1 MTVHAAL
8 QYAILPKGEPPPGYP
23 TVPHPDSFQ
32 SAPITTTFDQRR
44 ADYIAHVLKN
54 PAPQNTKPVWYEL
67 VRVAGGGRPHEGIV
81 FSALDFI
88 DARKDC
94 SDFVLHGILRL
105 LYQFDGNQKSEIEN
119 RPLLNINHFPSQK
132 LLERAKVTTLG
143 FKYFPNELGID
154 SLCTWTE
161 NHYILFAS
169 AAYLAGQLYPEKVFT
184 NSGETGQQKVELNR
198 KRILR
203 WLDLRF
209 RTGFSEWLSHVYY
222 DEDLT
227 ALLSLYDFAE
237 DEEIRR
243 KAEMVIDL
251 LLLDMA
257 LNSFKGVFGST
268 HGRAYENTKKWAS
281 NEGTTDTMKLL
292 FGMGVYSAFDNM
304 SAPAIALSGYR
315 APRVIEEIT
324 TQPPSVSPH
333 FHRKWGEC
341 PEGTRGVENRQRMG
355 IKLNEMEKWGLHSDN
370 FEDGMHYLTL
380 EAYLH
385 PRTIGNTL
393 RMFDTCNWW
402 ENAFLSDFKPYR
414 RLLRAL
420 DTIGGLPLLARI
432 LERDV
437 CRNTREEVDIYIYRT
452 PDYMLST
459 AQDYRKGY
467 GGDQQHIWQATLG
480 PDAVCFTTH
489 PAKLEGVTPNYWAG
503 SGLLPRAAQYKNLT
517 IAIYNIKKI
526 PALYVPV
533 RHFFT
538 HAWLPRD
545 KFDEVIEKNGW
556 IFARKDEGYLALR
569 SQKPYV
575 WNQIEPRSHGEHREE
590 PVQNSVNSVS
600 PWLKFEDSGR
610 EILVKGAQNIWLCQM
625 GRKADDGTFEQFIDA
640 ICSAELTFSRLNV
653 EYRSPGIG
661 LVRFGWEGAF
671 SVDNVEVPLHD
682 YPRYDNPYVQAEFD
696 PSEIVVTAGGHELH
710 LNWETGERTTK

>member
-1 MTVHAAL
+1 MATVHASPD
-8 QYAILPKGEPPPGYP
+8 YAIRPMGDPPSDYP
-23 TVPHPDSFQ
+23 TSPHPDSFRA
-32 SAPITTTFDQRR
+32 APDSLTFDQRR

-67 VRVAGGGRPHEGIV
+67 IRMAGGERPHEGIIL
-81 FSALDFI
+81 SALDFI
-88 DARKDC
+88 DSRNDC
-94 SDFVLHGILRL
+94 SDFVLHGILRML
-105 LYQFDGNQKSEIEN
+105 FQEN
-119 RPLLNINHFPSQK
+119 RDQISETSYLLSNH
-132 LLERAKVTTLG
+132 LLSRAKHTVLS
-143 FKYFPNELGID
+143 FKYFPNEPGVD

-161 NHYILFAS
+161 NHYILFTS
-169 AAYLAGQLYPEKVFT
+169 AAYLAGQLYPDEVFT
-184 NSGETGQQKVELNR
+184 NSGETGKYKVELNR

-227 ALLSLYDFAE
+227 ALLSLYDFARD
-237 DEEIRR
+237 DEIHH

-304 SAPAIALSGYR
+304 SAPAFALSSYR
-315 APRVIEEIT
+315 VPPVIDAIA
-324 TQPPSVSPH
+324 SDSH
-333 FHRKWGEC
+333 L
-341 PEGTRGVENRQRMG
+341 ENYQRMG
-355 IKLNEMEKWGLHSDN
+355 IKLKEMEKWGIHPDN
-370 FEDGMHYLTL
+370 FEDGMLYLTL

-385 PRTIGNTL
+385 PRTIANTL
-393 RMFDTCNWW
+393 NMFDICNWW
-402 ENAFLSDFKPYR
+402 GNDFLSDFKPYR

-420 DTIGGLPLLARI
+420 NTVHGLPLLAQI

-437 CRNTREEVDIYIYRT
+437 CRNTREEVNIYTYHT

-480 PDAVCFTTH
+480 PEAVCFTTH
-489 PAKLEGVTPNYWAG
+489 PAKIGGVTPNYWAG

-526 PALYVPV
+526 PALYVPI

-538 HAWLPRD
+538 HAWLPKD
-545 KFDEVIEKNGW
+545 KFDEVVEKGGW
-556 IFARKDEGYLALR
+556 IFTRKGDGYLALR
-569 SQKPYV
+569 SMQLYV
-575 WNQIEPRSHGEHREE
+575 WANDDLSLRG
-590 PVQNSVNSVS
+590 
-600 PWLKFEDSGR
+600 GR
-610 EILVKGAQNIWLCQM
+610 EPDEAISSFDKGLQRHQSAVTRNDIENEIIADGAQNIWICQL
-625 GRKADDGTFEQFIDA
+625 GRKADDGSFEQFIDA
-640 ICSAELTFSRLNV
+640 ICSTELTFSGLSV
-653 EYRSPGIG
+653 EYQSPGIG
-661 LVRFGWEGAF
+661 LVRFGWDGAF
-671 SVDNVEVPLHD
+671 SVDNVEIPLHN

-696 PSEIVVTAGGHELH
+696 PSEIRVAAGKHELL
-710 LNWETGERTTK
+710 LNWETGLRKVR